1 MIISYHISSCYQQ
14 LVSHPFAD
22 YSIIVSKY
30 FSEPL
35 LVKTYSMYVYKRTNI
50 KQIKLKNKNS
60 IQFNV

>member
-35 LVKTYSMYVYKRTNI
+35 LVKTYTCTYTREQT
-50 KQIKLKNKNS
+50 
-60 IQFNV
+60 